1 MEDNTANQLNTV
13 RLHIQYTP
21 CCFPDSGKSFR
32 QQIIQGCPL
41 GKPQP
46 EFLGLGAQTGI
57 TEPGY
62 FRFQC
67 VDLIH
72 IALADLQF
80 FLIGVPKDQFH
91 QVFQQV
97 YHSSVL

>member
-1 MEDNTANQLNTV
+1 MEDASPDQLYIEMAQPQ
-13 RLHIQYTP
+13 HP
-21 CCFPDSGKSFR
+21 AGSFPHHRKGFR
-32 QQIIQGCPL
+32 QQIIQGFPL